1 MILQW
6 SAYLEIVRIWEKG
19 IPGAKIESGGGIN
32 TKREIKS
39 INMERGDMRFMGF
52 VESKS

>member
-19 IPGAKIESGGGIN
+19 VPGAKYGKWWRDN

-39 INMERGDMRFMGF
+39 INMEWGDMRFMGF